1 MPRKHPPREYY
12 TEEDEVHYDVEPDR
26 RRPRRRSK
34 RDRVVEEGPVE
45 DYYRRRPPEPPVEDL
60 ERMRIRG
67 RPSLKES
74 HSKAPPQGL
83 KFRRGHGEVKDIP
96 PPPPSPPSERERD
109 EYQPPPRSKKAPP
122 PPRGKKNKKIESDE
136 YVYKEDHHGGRRGK
150 GKQIAEVL
158 CDSDV
163 DDMSVRRS
171 SRAAARPPPPP
182 PPVAAL
188 PPDDFDSEEE
198 YARRE
203 RRRRKGKMPVEPQYV
218 REEVVAAP
226 PRYPHKPNVGR
237 HRGKEQADAR
247 RAASRPRVRS
257 WSSRRNASESEESE
271 SSSTTTTESDTED
284 SDEDD
289 DDDEEDDEIVVLKKE
304 WGRGHRRDSSRA
316 PAAIKGRKSDS
327 SPGSPSLREAS
338 PDLAPRHH
346 RRPKYIEQGVYLGHS
361 LNAEANCFQNMKW
374 YNRLLLHPPWNH
386 HLHPRVTTSWK

>member
-12 TEEDEVHYDVEPDR
+12 TEEEGVHYDVEPDR
-26 RRPRRRSK
+26 RHPRRRSK
-34 RDRVVEEGPVE
+34 RDRVVEEDPVE
-45 DYYRRRPPEPPVEDL
+45 DYYRRRPPVPPVEDL

-67 RPSLKES
+67 KPSLKES

-83 KFRRGHGEVKDIP
+83 KFRRGRGEVTDIP

-122 PPRGKKNKKIESDE
+122 PPRGKKNKKIENDE
-136 YVYKEDHHGGRRGK
+136 YVYKGDRHGGKQGK

-158 CDSDV
+158 SDSDV

-182 PPVAAL
+182 PPAPVAAL
-188 PPDDFDSEEE
+188 PPDDYDSEEE
-198 YARRE
+198 YARHE
-203 RRRRKGKMPVEPQYV
+203 RRRRKGKMPVEPEYV
-218 REEVVAAP
+218 REEVVTAP
-226 PRYPHKPNVGR
+226 PRYAHKPNVGR
-237 HRGKEQADAR
+237 HRGKEQRDAR

-257 WSSRRNASESEESE
+257 WSSRRNASGSEESE

-284 SDEDD
+284 SDE

-304 WGRGHRRDSSRA
+304 WGRGHRRDSSKA

-338 PDLAPRHH
+338 PEPAPRHH
-346 RRPKYIEQGVYLGHS
+346 RRPKYIEQGVYLGDS
-361 LNAEANCFQNMKW
+361 INTETYCCQNMKW
-374 YNRLLLHPPWNH
+374 YNRLPHLPWNH